1 MSTRL
6 SDDARWNAIRGAT
19 GLLYLFL
26 LLPLFIV
33 VLISFNPTQY
43 AAFPPEGLSLTW
55 YQKFFASERLLDAL
69 VSSFVVAAGSALVAG
84 AVGLISAI
92 GFVRRDF
99 QYKSV
104 LSSLLFLPMLISPV
118 VIGVALTAFLTDV
131 GMQKNYL
138 FLILGHSTLVLPYV
152 FVTVRAQLFGFDRS
166 IEEAAL
172 TLGANELETFVEV
185 TLPSIMPGLAA
196 GMLLAFVISFGEFT
210 ATQFWVQPDTVT
222 APIEIYTMVRTS
234 LTPEINAMATVL
246 MIITVV
252 IPLLLDVALGKN
264 LILKS
269 A

>member
-1 MSTRL
+1 MTR
-6 SDDARWNAIRGAT
+6 DARMWATVKLAT
-19 GLLYLFL
+19 GLAYAFL
-26 LLPLFIV
+26 LLPLAVV
-33 VLISFNPTQY
+33 VLVSFNPTKY
-43 AAFPPEGLSLTW
+43 PSFPPDGLSLEW
-55 YQKFFASERLLDAL
+55 YAEFFTDDRLLSAL
-69 VSSFVVAAGSALVAG
+69 GNSLIVAAGSAIVAGVVGLVA
-84 AVGLISAI
+84 AL
-92 GFVRRDF
+92 GFVRRTF
-99 QYKSV
+99 RYKNV
-104 LSSLLFLPMLISPV
+104 LSSVLFLPMLISPV
-118 VIGVALTAFLTDV
+118 VIGVALTAFLTSV

-152 FVTVRAQLFGFDRS
+152 FVTVRAQLYGLDRT

-185 TLPSIMPGLAA
+185 TLPAVMPGLAA

-234 LTPEINAMATVL
+234 LTPMINAMATVL
-246 MIITVV
+246 MVITVV
-252 IPLLLDVALGKN
+252 IPLALDILLGKG

>member
-1 MSTRL
+1 M
-6 SDDARWNAIRGAT
+6 
-19 GLLYLFL
+19 YLFL